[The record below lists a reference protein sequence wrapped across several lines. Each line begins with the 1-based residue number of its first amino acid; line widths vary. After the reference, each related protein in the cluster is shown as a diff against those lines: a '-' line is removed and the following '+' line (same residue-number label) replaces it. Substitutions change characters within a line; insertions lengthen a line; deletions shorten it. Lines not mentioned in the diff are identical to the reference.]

1 MGSSWKNMV
10 VAGVI
15 MTIGVAGL
23 MVKFKKVPPGAA
35 VALGKLGLPGGG
47 AKVEKEP
54 KEERPPTWADLLR
67 LSGMSGSRTRRLA
80 IINNKTVAVGE
91 TVRVEVE
98 GEKIKIVCHEIREQS
113 AVFQV
118 EGAGEPFELFLRSDA
133 GVSSNAA
140 PAFAALA
147 AKSRGT
153 NVPAAVVQ
161 TNNVQSSALP
171 VALDGEQVR
180 ALAARIPTNPIVEL
194 EAAMAPAAPSGQDRG
209 PAAP

>member
-1 MGSSWKNMV
+1 MEMGSSWKNMV

-23 MVKFKKVPPGAA
+23 MVKFKKLPPGASG
-35 VALGKLGLPGGG
+35 ALGKLGLSGGG
-47 AKVEKEP
+47 KVE

-140 PAFAALA
+140 PAFAALT

-171 VALDGEQVR
+171 VALNGEQLR

-194 EAAMAPAAPSGQDRG
+194 EAATAPAGPSGQERS
-209 PAAP
+209 PAVQ